1 MAQNPDKEGTRTDR
15 LFAMILLLQQRPSM
29 TSRDLAE
36 YFGVSRRT
44 IFRDLRSLTDSGV
57 PLAYSEGG
65 GYEIL
70 EGYQL
75 PPLMVTARE
84 AATLLVG
91 TEFMKLQGE
100 TALGRDAEEVALKIK
115 AVLPREVKDFVSTLL
130 DRTVLD
136 PFWTQAVAHE
146 AEETERWH
154 KVSEAVARGQRV
166 VMEYWVESRKELTKR
181 RVDPLGLVYYTDHW
195 NLIAFDHLR
204 SEVRNF
210 RLDRAKSLFVLSERF
225 TWPEGF
231 DLPAY
236 LLERGMG
243 ADAPQITVDVARN
256 VLRRFEAE
264 LPARLERENA
274 SLPPEPADEGRDP
287 VRVTFQFDN
296 LDYMAAWLLRFSAD
310 VTIISPDALID
321 RLRSA
326 LSAIA
331 SKYE

>member
-1 MAQNPDKEGTRTDR
+1 MAHNPDKEGTRTDR

-36 YFGVSRRT
+36 HFEVSRRT

-57 PLAYSEGG
+57 PLTYSDGG

-70 EGYQL
+70 DGYQL

-100 TALGRDAEEVALKIK
+100 SALGRDAAEVALKIK
-115 AVLPREVKDFVSTLL
+115 AVLPREVKEFVNTLL
-130 DRTVLD
+130 ERTVLD
-136 PFWTQAVAHE
+136 PFWSRAVAHE
-146 AEETERWH
+146 AEETGRWH
-154 KVSEAVARGQRV
+154 NVSEAVARGQRV
-166 VMEYWVESRKELTKR
+166 VMEYWVDSRQELTKR

-204 SEVRNF
+204 DEVRNF
-210 RLDRAKSLFVLSERF
+210 RLDRVRSLFVLSERF
-225 TWPEGF
+225 VWPSGF
-231 DLPAY
+231 DLSAY

-243 ADAPQITVDVARN
+243 AGAEEITVDVAAGA
-256 VLRRFEAE
+256 LRRFEAE
-264 LPARLERENA
+264 LPARILKRDA
-274 SLPPEPADEGRDP
+274 GADP

-296 LDYMAAWLLRFSAD
+296 LDYLAAWLLRFAHD
-310 VTIISPDALID
+310 VTVVSPAVLVDKLRASLAHID
-321 RLRSA
+321 
-326 LSAIA
+326 
-331 SKYE
+331 SKYDK